1 MSEGAG
7 DPAFARRCLVDQ
19 ARHAI
24 AAGVDYLQV
33 RERDLAAA
41 DLAAIVSE
49 MIALARGSATRVVV
63 NDRLDIAIACGASG
77 VHLRGDSMPA
87 GAVRAIAPPGFIV
100 GRSVHTLDEAV
111 ASARDVD
118 YLIAGT
124 VWASE
129 SKSAGHDVI
138 GPAGLA
144 RIAAAVRVP
153 VLAIGGV
160 TLERLPEIARAGA
173 AGAAGIG
180 LFMAVAGRRAEM
192 LGHLVRAA
200 RSGFDTPGAA
210 S

>member
-1 MSEGAG
+1 M
-7 DPAFARRCLVDQ
+7 AFARRCLVDQ

-33 RERDLAAA
+33 RERDLEAA

-49 MIALARGSATRVVV
+49 IIALARGSATRVVV
-63 NDRLDIAIACGASG
+63 NDRLDIAIACGAAG

-87 GAVRAIAPPGFIV
+87 GSVRAMAPPGFIV
-100 GRSVHTLDEAV
+100 GKSVHTLDEAV
-111 ASARDVD
+111 AAARDVD

-129 SKSAGHDVI
+129 SKGAGHDLI

-144 RIAAAVRVP
+144 RIAAAVGVP
-153 VLAIGGV
+153 VLAVGGV
-160 TLERLPEIARAGA
+160 TLERLPEIAQAGA

-180 LFMAVAGRRAEM
+180 LFMAAAGGGRTGCRAEM
-192 LGHLVRAA
+192 LGRIVRAA
-200 RSGFDTPGAA
+200 RSTFDTPGTT